1 MVTPTTYN
9 PASLTVAYRPNLPA
23 WSLPLP
29 LLVALVSV
37 PPKMAVSGVLAQPSA
52 VRSAYVGIVYKP
64 QAVPVEIA
72 DEPSFEEAC
81 LPAMPVR
88 RYRVKAKICSIEK
101 GRLSL

>member
-1 MVTPTTYN
+1 MVAPTTYN

-23 WSLPLP
+23 WSLP

-52 VRSAYVGIVYKP
+52 VRSAYVGIAYKP

-72 DEPSFEEAC
+72 DEPSFEEVC

-88 RYRVKAKICSIEK
+88 RYRVKAKIRSIEK